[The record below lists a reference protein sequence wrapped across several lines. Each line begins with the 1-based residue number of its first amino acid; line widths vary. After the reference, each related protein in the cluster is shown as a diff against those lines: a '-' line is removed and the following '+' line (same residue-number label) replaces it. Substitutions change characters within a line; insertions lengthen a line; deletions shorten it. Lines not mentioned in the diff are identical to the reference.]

1 LIPQS
6 FIDELRQSSDIAEI
20 IGGYVQ
26 LKRSGRLLKGLCPFH
41 SEKTPSFTVFPQ
53 NGSFYCFGCQT
64 GGSVITFIEKAEQLD
79 FVEAVKWLANRA
91 GIEVPDDGSS
101 DGIGLL
107 RRRIKEANREAA
119 RFFYRKLYTPA
130 GAEALYA
137 VKDWGWGVRL
147 STDGFEGKIT
157 LMVGIDVDGVVF
169 GVEILDHSESRW
181 SDDDMYLLQ
190 FVGLT
195 ADMLTEDAI
204 DTVSGATLSSRAIY
218 TGVTRALE
226 IAAEQGLIP
235 AAGMGGD

>member
-1 LIPQS
+1 MVGVNADGSVQGVEIISHSETPGFGAKADDPDYLGQYRGQSGKLTLGRDVEAISGATISSRAILGGVNQALDALADAGLIEGAPALPDTLEG
-6 FIDELRQSSDIAEI
+6 DERSLHRIFDSYAEI
-20 IGGYVQ
+20 EVQ
-26 LKRSGRLLKGLCPFH
+26 R
-41 SEKTPSFTVFPQ
+41 
-53 NGSFYCFGCQT
+53 
-64 GGSVITFIEKAEQLD
+64 
-79 FVEAVKWLANRA
+79 
-91 GIEVPDDGSS
+91 
-101 DGIGLL
+101 
-107 RRRIKEANREAA
+107 
-119 RFFYRKLYTPA
+119 TPA